1 MNKYTW
7 KIDLYKDIDA
17 NDVGK
22 ELKKIEQTSGI
33 TKENVLE
40 YAKDEKTTLNK
51 MFEWDDSIAGEKYRL
66 EQAKHIIGNIHVEYI
81 QDEKKEGKSQKT
93 IIRAF
98 VKTKNS
104 KNEEYKNIKSVISDA
119 EQYALL
125 LNQAYKEL
133 NSTKNKYAELQEI
146 QELLADIPEI
156 L

>member
-7 KIDLYKDIDA
+7 KLDVWHTIDA

-22 ELKKIEQTSGI
+22 ELEDIEKKEGVTP
-33 TKENVLE
+33 ENVVE
-40 YAKDEKTTLNK
+40 YAKNEGTTLNK
-51 MFEWDDSIAGEKYRL
+51 MFEWDNEIAGEKYRIQ
-66 EQAKHIIGNIHVEYI
+66 QARDILRNISVEYI
-81 QDEKKEGKSQKT
+81 KKDNTKT
-93 IIRAF
+93 QIRAY
-98 VKTKNS
+98 VKTTLKHND
-104 KNEEYKNIKSVISDA
+104 EYRSIESVISDE

-146 QELLADIPEI
+146 QELLKDIPEV